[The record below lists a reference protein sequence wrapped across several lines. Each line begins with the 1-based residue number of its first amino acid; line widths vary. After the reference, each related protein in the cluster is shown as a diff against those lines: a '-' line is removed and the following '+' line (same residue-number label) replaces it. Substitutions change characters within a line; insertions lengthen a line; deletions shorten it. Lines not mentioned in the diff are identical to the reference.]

1 LTESPTEVA
10 GWPSEAVQADRP
22 VRVAFREAFLYWL
35 RLGFIN
41 FGGPAGQIAMMHRD
55 LVERRQWISEKH
67 FLHALNFCML
77 LPGPE
82 AQQLAIYIGWLLH
95 GTFGGVVAGAFFVL
109 PSVFVLLGLSYVYAA
124 WGAVPAVAG
133 ILSGLQAVVLALVAA
148 ALLRIGRRALRTP
161 VAVLVA
167 LAAFAGLSFFHVPF
181 PLIVLGAG
189 LVGLLAGLGR
199 SASATDPATPAPVG
213 AAPSTRRTLRIV
225 AVFLV
230 LWLLPF
236 LALVASRGLSS
247 LHTAVYV
254 FFSKAAFVTFGGAYA
269 VLAYV
274 VQAAVRDFGWI
285 THAQAVAGLGLA
297 ETTPGPLIMVLQFVG
312 FMAGWNRPEG
322 MTPSASAMLGAVC
335 ATWATFL
342 PCFFFVFLGAPYI
355 ERLRGNRRLA
365 SALEGITAAV
375 VGVIANLAL
384 VFGTAVLA
392 PAGLAGGINLFALF
406 LGAAAFLALR
416 FWPGKELWVIAAGA
430 AIGLVRGLV

>member
-1 LTESPTEVA
+1 MTDSLPSL
-10 GWPSEAVQADRP
+10 SEALR
-22 VRVAFREAFLYWL
+22 YWA
-35 RLGFIN
+35 RLGCVN

-55 LVERRQWISEKH
+55 LVERRKWIDEEH

-95 GTFGGVVAGAFFVL
+95 GTLGGVAAGAFFVL
-109 PSVFVLLGLSYVYAA
+109 PSIFVLLGLSYVYAA
-124 WGAVPAVAG
+124 WGTVPAVAG
-133 ILSGLQAVVLALVAA
+133 ILLGLQAVVLALVAA

-161 VAVLVA
+161 ISALVA
-167 LAAFAGLSFFHVPF
+167 LGAFAGLSFFRVPF

-189 LVGLLAGLGR
+189 LIGLLAGLARGG
-199 SASATDPATPAPVG
+199 SATDSALLAPAGPAPSMG
-213 AAPSTRRTLRIV
+213 RTLRIV
-225 AVFLV
+225 TAFAV
-230 LWLLPF
+230 LWVVPF
-236 LALVASRGLSS
+236 LALAASRGLSS

-274 VQAAVRDFGWI
+274 VQAAVQGFGWM

-322 MTPSASAMLGAVC
+322 MTPPASAVLGALC

-342 PCFFFVFLGAPYI
+342 PCFLFVFLGAPYI

-365 SALEGITAAV
+365 STLEGITAAV
-375 VGVIANLAL
+375 VGIIANLAL

-392 PAGLAGGINLFALF
+392 PAGLGGGINVFALL
-406 LGAAAFLALR
+406 LGTAAFLALQR
-416 FWPGKELWVIAAGA
+416 WPGKELWVIAAGA
-430 AIGLVRGLV
+430 AIGLARGLI